1 MSVIQRAV
9 DAVLDAD
16 PRLSDSTVRKIV
28 QHLVV
33 DGLLPS
39 SGPAGVID
47 DNAREIANDYM
58 DNLVDP
64 HQDFF
69 TRAQVRSA
77 VRAGASR
84 AFGNTVTENGVQSED
99 GTIVLCPNWPTA
111 CGVASRD
118 GGSTVCRRVVATP
131 WAHEAPF

>member
-58 DNLVDP
+58 DNCHTHKLGTP
-64 HQDFF
+64 ELKACM
-69 TRAQVRSA
+69 RK
-77 VRAGASR
+77 AGAKLTPSCVN
-84 AFGNTVTENGVQSED
+84 ALVESGEVSAKE
-99 GTIVLCPNWPTA
+99 
-111 CGVASRD
+111 VAQRKAAA
-118 GGSTVCRRVVATP
+118 GA
-131 WAHEAPF
+131 AAAK